1 MSTDDVI
8 VHDRELY
15 DDVLLAK
22 LAVDHGWSAEP
33 TQIYDEEGV
42 DAWVWTS
49 PNGIEF
55 TVIGDTVG
63 DPKIDDDDLIAEI
76 VLHLEAEGV
85 LDQAISSKSPG
96 C

>member
-1 MSTDDVI
+1 MSTHDII
-8 VHDRELY
+8 VHDRKPY
-15 DDVLLAK
+15 DKGLLAK
-22 LAVDHGWSAEP
+22 LAIDHGWSADP

-49 PNGIEF
+49 PKGAEF

-63 DPKIDDDDLIAEI
+63 EPKIADDDLIAEI
-76 VLHLEAEGV
+76 IAHLEAEGV
-85 LDQAISSKSPG
+85 LDQALSQKSPG